1 MSAHSISQSTYNS
14 FSPWAP
20 IEALAVIAVAIL
32 DAGIHTLGPAAR
44 RCLSQSS
51 YGLCTGDILP
61 VVGSAEFLPEIVLRR
76 ARANSAGAHG
86 IRMRSTGCSGQRR
99 DCHKQL
105 RPCRHILT
113 RYR

>member
-1 MSAHSISQSTYNS
+1 MSAHSISQLTYNS
-14 FSPWAP
+14 FLPWAP
-20 IEALAVIAVAIL
+20 IEVLTVIAVGIL

-44 RCLSQSS
+44 RCLSQSG
-51 YGLCTGDILP
+51 YGLCAGDTLP
-61 VVGSAEFLPEIVLRR
+61 EVGSAEILPAIVLRR
-76 ARANSAGAHG
+76 ARAYSAGAHG
-86 IRMRSTGCSGQRR
+86 IRMHSPGCSGQRR